1 MSTGNKSVIAP
12 NNIDKIYSIDELHQK
27 ISPILRQTPI
37 KRLAIFGSYAIESQ
51 TPTSDIDFIFEL
63 NQDSLAEWDYL
74 GVLVK
79 LEDVLQKSV
88 DLINYTQISSTKNE
102 DIQGDFRDQVR
113 SQVKWIYEL

>member
-1 MSTGNKSVIAP
+1 MSPGNMPVISLS
-12 NNIDKIYSIDELHQK
+12 NIDRIYSVDEVYRK

-51 TPTSDIDFIFEL
+51 TPTSDIDFVFEL

-79 LEDVLQKSV
+79 LEDALQKSV
-88 DLINYTQISSTKNE
+88 DLINYSQISSTENE
-102 DIQGDFRDQVR
+102 DIQGDFRDRVR
-113 SQVKWIYEL
+113 TQMRWIYEL